1 MPERA
6 TDARRARHETPQIDE
21 AALVAARHVDRLLA
35 AAAATGL
42 TRWVDFLAPL
52 PDRLR
57 DDELKD
63 LRASALRVRA
73 AYGANDSI
81 RDALSAEV
89 TEPALE
95 SIDRLL
101 RLLAR
106 DAANRGAG

>member
-1 MPERA
+1 M
-6 TDARRARHETPQIDE
+6 
-21 AALVAARHVDRLLA
+21 AARHVDRLLA
-35 AAAATGL
+35 AARAAGIV
-42 TRWVDFLAPL
+42 RWVDFLDPL

-63 LRASALRVRA
+63 LRRAALRVRA

-81 RDALSAEV
+81 RDALPAEV
-89 TEPALE
+89 TEPAVE

-106 DAANRGAG
+106 EAANRESA